1 MSEGGTVKES
11 PAPAAGEGSVKQE
24 DSVYSRWANGAKKK
38 TPSGPAEDDLVYFM
52 ITCPITNAR
61 SLFYIPTPVKPP
73 PPRRR

>member
-1 MSEGGTVKES
+1 MSKGGTVKES
-11 PAPAAGEGSVKQE
+11 PAPPAGEGSAKQE

-38 TPSGPAEDDLVYFM
+38 APSGPVEDDLVYFM

>member
-1 MSEGGTVKES
+1 MSQSESIKE
-11 PAPAAGEGSVKQE
+11 APEAAATDGSAKQE
-24 DSVYSRWANGAKKK
+24 DSVYSRWANGSKKK
-38 TPSGPAEDDLVYFM
+38 APSGPVDDELVYFM

>member
-1 MSEGGTVKES
+1 MSEGVPVKES
-11 PAPAAGEGSVKQE
+11 PAPAAGEDSAKQE

-38 TPSGPAEDDLVYFM
+38 GPSGPVEDDLVYFM

-61 SLFYIPTPVKPP
+61 SLFYIPTPLKPP